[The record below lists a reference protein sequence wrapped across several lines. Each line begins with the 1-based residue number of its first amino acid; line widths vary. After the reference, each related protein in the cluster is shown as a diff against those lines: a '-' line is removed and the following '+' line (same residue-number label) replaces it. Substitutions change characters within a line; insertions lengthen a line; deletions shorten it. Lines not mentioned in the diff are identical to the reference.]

1 MCVCNKINY
10 MRNLVYLIL
19 KEMTKFCSRDKHSK
33 FFQIL
38 NICKLTAL
46 AIFTLLF
53 CTLIAFNTSMN
64 ETIARNC
71 KINLKY

>member
-1 MCVCNKINY
+1 
-10 MRNLVYLIL
+10 
-19 KEMTKFCSRDKHSK
+19 MTKFCLRDKHSK
-33 FFQIL
+33 LDFKYSSPI

-64 ETIARNC
+64 KTIARNF